1 MPYTRRMDTNPVWS
15 YVLVSAN
22 MDSKGNV
29 HEAIV
34 GVTTSV
40 FDAEKHRDA
49 SIQNDFKGPFALA
62 GNFQDAA
69 VISDLAL
76 SMRDFT
82 EEIVRQNAEALA

>member
-1 MPYTRRMDTNPVWS
+1 MDNNSTPIWS
-15 YVLVSAN
+15 YVLVTAN
-22 MDSKGNV
+22 IDSKGTV

-49 SIQNDFKGPFALA
+49 AIQNDFKGPFALA
-62 GNFQDAA
+62 GDFQDAA
-69 VISDLAL
+69 AISDLAL

-82 EEIVRQNAEALA
+82 GEIERQNAEALA

>member
-1 MPYTRRMDTNPVWS
+1 MDNNSAPVWA
-15 YVLVSAN
+15 YVLVTASI
-22 MDSKGNV
+22 DSKGTV

-34 GVTTSV
+34 NVTTSI

-49 SIQNDFKGPFALA
+49 AIQNDFKGPFALA
-62 GNFQDAA
+62 GDFQNAA
-69 VISDLAL
+69 AISDLAL